1 MLLYLKYL
9 ITQSGNDEY
18 AFFRSAYYWKFNKVC
33 NSDTDV
39 VQYRLHAIVPSY
51 VREYV
56 ENIQKQ
62 RAKGGGLNLDRGE

>member
-1 MLLYLKYL
+1 MLLFLKHL
-9 ITQSGNDEY
+9 ISQSGNDEY
-18 AFFRSAYYWKFNKVC
+18 AFFRAAYYWKFNKVC

-39 VQYRLHAIVPSY
+39 VQYRLHAIVPNY

-62 RAKGGGLNLDRGE
+62 RAKGGDSISQPT